1 MTPQRSALY
10 DDLDDP
16 PSYTG
21 EVEQTSEDDLWFL
34 PGPLEEEPRYC
45 HVNFRA
51 LQEPPVSAGSG
62 NVGCGC
68 PGFDSFHSVIS
79 DSQGGAA
86 SGWNGKTISGSGM
99 N

>member
-1 MTPQRSALY
+1 MASLFSRR
-10 DDLDDP
+10 DLRP
-16 PSYTG
+16 AG
-21 EVEQTSEDDLWFL
+21 LKA
-34 PGPLEEEPRYC
+34 YC

-86 SGWNGKTISGSGM
+86 SGWNGKTISDSGM